1 MFNHFL
7 QVKTNEYEVPF
18 ECHEDDQ
25 TITPQNV
32 KKGTEQLE
40 HDSLRLMEMV
50 IDVKA
55 KEFANIGMLL
65 AFPLC
70 KERDDRYLTKEDFFE
85 ENDSQLLQKLGLPMD
100 ELNTTPDPNMVS
112 LYQRVI
118 SRYLG
123 IHSMV
128 PCKSARESFCHSMNM
143 LGQTERSMESV
154 FDYQVRNI
162 QADYSTGN
170 KTLKMI
176 LANDDLMKEIKLSIE
191 KSAFKT
197 KFKTK
202 YPKIDV
208 EKLKLASGSSEQMF
222 TDKKGM
228 HPIFGKVIEEA
239 VAVVDEMIS
248 HQGPQEILKYF
259 EQKKI
264 VALNENGEGIKFED
278 IVGQHVENCHNCTFV
293 QQMKTKYPT
302 DGSLVQIL
310 EEEDIS
316 SVLEFSDERHQGLRE
331 ARRRIKSWCDF
342 QGFEKRVCV
351 IETCKLL

>member
-1 MFNHFL
+1 M
-7 QVKTNEYEVPF
+7 PF
-18 ECHEDDQ
+18 EYNEEDQ
-25 TITPQNV
+25 TISKQNV

-40 HDSLRLMEMV
+40 HDALRFLE
-50 IDVKA
+50 ICSDVKA
-55 KEFANIGMLL
+55 EEFVDIGMML

-70 KERDDRYLTKEDFFE
+70 KEREEKYLTKEDFFE
-85 ENDSQLLQKLGLPMD
+85 ENDSQLLEKLGFPMD
-100 ELNTTPDPNMVS
+100 RLNTTPDPKLAS

-128 PCKSARESFCHSMNM
+128 PCKSASESFCHSMNM

-154 FDYQVRNI
+154 FDSQVRNI

-202 YPKIDV
+202 YPNIDF

-228 HPIFGKVIEEA
+228 HPIFGKVVEEA
-239 VAVVDEMIS
+239 IAVVDEMIS

-259 EQKKI
+259 KQKKI
-264 VALNENGEGIKFED
+264 VALNENGEVMKFEV
-278 IVGQHVENCHNCTFV
+278 IVGQHVKNCHNCTFV

-302 DGSLVQIL
+302 DGSLVQII

-316 SVLEFSDERHQGLRE
+316 SVLKFSDEKHQGLRE

-342 QGFEKRVCV
+342 QGFEERVSLV
-351 IETCKLL
+351 NT